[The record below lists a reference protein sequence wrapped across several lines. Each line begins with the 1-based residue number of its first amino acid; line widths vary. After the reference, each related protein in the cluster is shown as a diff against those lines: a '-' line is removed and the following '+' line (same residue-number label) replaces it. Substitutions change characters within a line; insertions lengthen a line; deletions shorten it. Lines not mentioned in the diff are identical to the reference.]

1 MDIRPKSGILVVTRN
16 KNTELSSD
24 MYVTET
30 DDDKRLITCT
40 VVYGNDKYNKNEV
53 VVTGRYS
60 TYQLSYKGTDY
71 LFLDEEDVLGTVEEN
86 V

>member
-1 MDIRPKSGILVVTRN
+1 MKFEPKNGILIVSRN
-16 KNTELSSD
+16 KNTELDSD

-40 VVYGNDKYNKNEV
+40 VVSGNDRYNTWEI

-60 TYQLSYKGTDY
+60 TYQLAYKGTDY
-71 LFLDEEDVLGTVEEN
+71 LFLDEEDVLSILLEE
-86 V
+86 

>member
-1 MDIRPKSGILVVTRN
+1 
-16 KNTELSSD
+16 

-40 VVYGNDKYNKNEV
+40 VVSGNDEYKKDDV

-71 LFLDEEDVLGTVEEN
+71 LFLDVEDVIGTISEN